1 MSTEQ
6 YKFHF
11 AGYILDPGS
20 RQLFSPEGELVS
32 LSSRAFDTLLVLVE
46 RRGETLSKSQLIQV
60 VWPGVVVEE
69 NNLNQAISS
78 IRRALGDNRSRNRF
92 IQTIPGRGYCFVA
105 ETEMVSVNCE
115 ADEAEPEN
123 ASTDTD
129 DQVDSAT
136 PNPGGEE
143 VAHAAHGVVEKNA
156 TRRPVGKRNTARSTG
171 LIAGAGVLAIL
182 TVALLAVAVQWLWFP
197 GEPESAGSDTGTVR
211 EITAIPEVVD
221 DVSSI
226 ENSIAVL
233 PFTSSDS
240 AAEGDDGLFAIGLQD
255 EIINQLTKI
264 DSLNVISRNSVQT
277 ILERG
282 HDIRELGEMLR
293 VESVLTGNILYLE
306 DRARVSLEMVDPS
319 TGVMLWSDSYDTETD
334 NLDELVSVQS
344 NIALSAARA
353 LEAEVDQQER
363 QALSSIP
370 TRSFAAYRYNIAA
383 RNAYF
388 KQDFES
394 AWMLS
399 RQALALDPEYYDALY
414 HYASVNTVLIGV
426 PLEGMST
433 RGHYRM
439 ALEAAEAM
447 TRLEADRTEGHAL
460 KAAIFSTN
468 KEWGRVAEEIDIL
481 QSIDAS
487 LSDMRFLASVLMVLG
502 DFQGAIEIFEANL
515 EVEPVNFY
523 ARGFLMMAH
532 ELAGNRMQARQEY
545 ELGEELS
552 REWWGDTVNI
562 FLALGR
568 GEHLQDIAE
577 LPDIS
582 EEAQQA
588 LQALNAGNLD
598 NVRTAVQSYLK
609 SQDRA
614 PSESLYFAA
623 MTAYLGDPQQAL
635 TLASESVREVWL
647 NIHWLWLPVFDEMRT
662 LPGFRDLMV
671 ESGLVAYWQKNGWP
685 EMCGLEGDAFT
696 CDWSAYPSAG
706 AALDV
711 R

>member
-1 MSTEQ
+1 MSTGQ

-11 AGYILDPGS
+11 SGYILDPGS
-20 RQLFSPEGELVS
+20 RQLFSPEGEIVP

-46 RRGETLSKSQLIQV
+46 RRGETLSKSELIQA

-105 ETEMVSVNCE
+105 ETELLE
-115 ADEAEPEN
+115 EEAELN
-123 ASTDTD
+123 VAAS
-129 DQVDSAT
+129 AEEA
-136 PNPGGEE
+136 PGGEVILPAQDE
-143 VAHAAHGVVEKNA
+143 VGERNVNRRSASAAE
-156 TRRPVGKRNTARSTG
+156 RSRVRSSG
-171 LIAGAGVLAIL
+171 WLIGGAG
-182 TVALLAVAVQWLWFP
+182 LLAVLVVVVLWPRSPDIPGNDDTARDITSFPEAVNN
-197 GEPESAGSDTGTVR
+197 SD
-211 EITAIPEVVD
+211 P
-221 DVSSI
+221 I

-233 PFTSSDS
+233 PFTSSES
-240 AAEGDDGLFAIGLQD
+240 PETGDDGLFAVGLQD

-277 ILERG
+277 MVDRG
-282 HDIRELGEMLR
+282 HDVRELGELLR

-388 KQDFES
+388 KQDFEG
-394 AWMLS
+394 AWILS
-399 RQALALDPEYYDALY
+399 RQALALDPEYHDALY
-414 HYASVNTVLIGV
+414 HYASVNTVLIGT
-426 PLEGMST
+426 PLEGMSSQ
-433 RGHYRM
+433 GHYRM
-439 ALEAAEAM
+439 ALEAADAM
-447 TRLEADRTEGHAL
+447 TRLEPSRTEGHAL

-468 KEWGRVAEEIDIL
+468 KEWERVAEQIDIL

-568 GEHLQDIAE
+568 DEPLQDISE

-582 EEAQQA
+582 ADA
-588 LQALNAGNLD
+588 KRVLQALNAGNLD
-598 NVRTAVQSYLK
+598 NVRTIVQSYLG
-609 SQDRA
+609 SQDRVPA
-614 PSESLYFAA
+614 ESLYYAA
-623 MTAYLGDPQQAL
+623 VAAYLGEQEQAL
-635 TLASESVREVWL
+635 ALASESVREVWL
-647 NIHWLWLPVFDEMRT
+647 NIHWLWLPIFDEMRT
-662 LPGFRDLMV
+662 QPGFRDLMV
-671 ESGLVAYWQKNGWP
+671 ESGLVAYWREHGWP
-685 EMCGLEGDAFT
+685 EMCRPEGDAFI
-696 CDWSAYPSAG
+696 CDWSAYSSVG
-706 AALDV
+706 GGQNV